1 VEPDD
6 SFMGGLPPVHITT
19 NGCGEVT
26 VNVRFVFESREHDT
40 LRKCA
45 EMINLAMEE
54 ECQKILK

>member
-45 EMINLAMEE
+45 EMIQVQLEGKCPAT
-54 ECQKILK
+54 LK